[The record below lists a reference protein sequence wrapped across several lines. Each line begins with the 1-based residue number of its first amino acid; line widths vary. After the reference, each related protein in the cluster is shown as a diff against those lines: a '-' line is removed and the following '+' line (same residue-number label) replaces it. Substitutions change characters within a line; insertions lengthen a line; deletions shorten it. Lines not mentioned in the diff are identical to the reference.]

1 MNLKKLHGIII
12 AIPTPLLSN
21 EDIDVMSLNNLI
33 EFCIT
38 EGANG
43 IMIAGTMGE
52 GPSLI
57 DSQKQIL
64 IENAVRIA
72 AGRIPVLATISTSST
87 RKSVENV
94 KTLNKSGADY
104 LVCTAPFYYKYPDPE
119 SVLLHFKKLAAV
131 TEVPLIFYN
140 ASGFTGN
147 EVDIETAEKILNMQ
161 EVAGIKDSSGNFR
174 NFMELLR
181 RYPDKDNRPGTIM
194 QGDESLFD
202 VSLLMGADGI
212 ISGGGVTCIHLLR
225 RLFEAATLDK
235 KLKSFEYQQKFTSE
249 LTKLLFPDMQRNWM
263 FNIKNRLVEMKII
276 QNNCVTTPFLDY

>member
-21 EDIDVMSLNNLI
+21 EDIDVISLNNLI
-33 EFCIT
+33 EFCIN

-72 AGRIPVLATISTSST
+72 SGRIPVLATISASST

-94 KTLNKSGADY
+94 KTLNNSGADY
-104 LVCTAPFYYKYPDPE
+104 LVCTAPFYYKYPDPD

-147 EVDIETAEKILNMQ
+147 EVDIETTEKILNMQ

-225 RLFEAATLDK
+225 RLLEAATLDK

-263 FNIKNRLVEMKII
+263 FNIKNRLVEMAII
-276 QNNCVTTPFLDY
+276 QNNCVTTPFLVH

>member
-104 LVCTAPFYYKYPDPE
+104 LVCTAPFYYKYPDPD

-181 RYPDKDNRPGTIM
+181 RYPNKDNRPGTIM

>member
-57 DSQKQIL
+57 DPQKQIL

-104 LVCTAPFYYKYPDPE
+104 LVCTAPFYYKYPDPD

>member
-104 LVCTAPFYYKYPDPE
+104 LVCTAPFYYKYPDPD

>member
-1 MNLKKLHGIII
+1 MNFKKLHGIII

-21 EDIDVMSLNNLI
+21 EDIDVTSLNNLI

-38 EGANG
+38 KGANG

-57 DSQKQIL
+57 DSQKHIL

-72 AGRIPVLATISTSST
+72 SGRIPVLATISASST

-94 KTLNKSGADY
+94 KSLNKSNADY
-104 LVCTAPFYYKYPDPE
+104 FVCTAPFYYKYPDPD

-147 EVDIETAEKILNMQ
+147 EVDIETTEKILNMQ

-212 ISGGGVTCIHLLR
+212 ISGGGVTCIHLLSKI
-225 RLFEAATLDK
+225 LQAASLDN

-249 LTKLLFPDMQRNWM
+249 LTKLLFPDVQRNWM
-263 FNIKNRLVEMKII
+263 FNIKNRLVEMEII
-276 QNNCVTTPFLDY
+276 QNNCVTTPFLAH

>member
-72 AGRIPVLATISTSST
+72 SGRIPVLATVSASST

-104 LVCTAPFYYKYPDPE
+104 LVCTAPFYYKYPDPD

-225 RLFEAATLDK
+225 KLLEAATLDK

-249 LTKLLFPDMQRNWM
+249 LTQLLFPDMQRNWM
-263 FNIKNRLVEMKII
+263 FNIKNRLVEMDII
-276 QNNCVTTPFLDY
+276 QNNCVTTPFLVH

>member
-1 MNLKKLHGIII
+1 MNFKKLHGIII

-21 EDIDVMSLNNLI
+21 EDIDIVSLNNLI
-33 EFCIT
+33 EFCIS

-72 AGRIPVLATISTSST
+72 AGRIPVLATTSASST

-94 KTLNKSGADY
+94 KALNKSGADY
-104 LVCTAPFYYKYPDPE
+104 IVCTAPFYYKYPDPA
-119 SVLLHFKKLAAV
+119 SVLVHFKKLAAV

-147 EVDIETAEKILNMQ
+147 EVDIDTTEKILNMQ

-181 RYPDKDNRPGTIM
+181 RYPDKENRPGTIM

-212 ISGGGVTCIHLLR
+212 ISGGGVTCIHLLSKI
-225 RLFEAATLDK
+225 LQAASLDN

-249 LTKLLFPDMQRNWM
+249 LTKLLFPDVQRNWM
-263 FNIKNRLVEMKII
+263 FNIKNRLVEMEII
-276 QNNCVTTPFLDY
+276 QNNCVTTPFLAH